1 MPGKLAV
8 AAILVLVALPA
19 TTRAAGEPPPISAT
33 SYILVDPGTETVLAA
48 RSPDRALPMA
58 STTKIMTALV
68 TLERASLSDIATV
81 PPGAIVGGSSAGLV
95 AGERISVRDLLEGLL
110 VPSGNDAAVTLA
122 EYVGGGQAAF
132 VRMMNARARELGL
145 TRTHFVTPHGLD
157 RPGHRSSVRDLVR
170 LARVAMTHAEF
181 RRIVAM
187 RTARIPGP
195 GGSGIRVLETQNDLL
210 GIDPDIDGVK
220 TGHTAGA
227 GYAIVAHG
235 TRPRLGVDLYAAFIG
250 APSEEARASD
260 AERLLDWGFAQFG
273 RATLIRDG
281 QVFAR
286 ARVRDRPGVTVA
298 FRAKGVL
305 SAAIRVGEEITETV
319 VAPPEVIGPVA
330 RGQVLGNVTVRAGRR
345 VLGRRPLVAATGVAS
360 PGIADR
366 LRAAWD
372 QVTP

>member
-1 MPGKLAV
+1 
-8 AAILVLVALPA
+8 
-19 TTRAAGEPPPISAT
+19 
-33 SYILVDPGTETVLAA
+33 
-48 RSPDRALPMA
+48 
-58 STTKIMTALV
+58 
-68 TLERASLSDIATV
+68 
-81 PPGAIVGGSSAGLV
+81 
-95 AGERISVRDLLEGLL
+95 
-110 VPSGNDAAVTLA
+110 
-122 EYVGGGQAAF
+122 
-132 VRMMNARARELGL
+132 
-145 TRTHFVTPHGLD
+145 
-157 RPGHRSSVRDLVR
+157 
-170 LARVAMTHAEF
+170 MTHAEF

-235 TRPRLGVDLYAAFIG
+235 TRPRLGVDLYAAVIG